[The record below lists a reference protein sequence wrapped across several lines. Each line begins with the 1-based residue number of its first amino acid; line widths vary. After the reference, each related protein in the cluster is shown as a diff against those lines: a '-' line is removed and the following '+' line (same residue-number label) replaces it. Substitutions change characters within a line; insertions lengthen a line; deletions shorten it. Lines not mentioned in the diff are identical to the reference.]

1 MNISKEL
8 ERINSRTK
16 LSVTLE
22 NITSKLDKVISK
34 SVLTCVN
41 YFLEETNQILSWWN
55 ITKYYS
61 NTKDIKLHTHTSESD
76 ISYVKYITKKWM
88 WHHFMSHYFLYLL
101 KMSWIVVQ
109 NWKIVLN
116 NHDIVIDYDKLGLDY
131 DIYLSYLAGIKLES
145 YYFDIDIV
153 KKNQKIIWVYFE
165 QLTKELD
172 IGIKNELHQLVNKNL
187 EIYLWKNQ
195 ELEQE
200 DLLNNLRLADLLGLV
215 EVWKG
220 KDYFIC
226 WSMLKEFKWDQDTS
240 LYESKPGFILEI
252 IHYIFWENKTI
263 KITSENYEEMKEKF
277 KQARISFLTKIWVI
291 DFNDQKEIE
300 EKLQIYFN
308 NQKTAD

>member
-1 MNISKEL
+1 MNISKQL
-8 ERINSRTK
+8 EKINSRTK

-55 ITKYYS
+55 ITKYYP
-61 NTKDIKLHTHTSESD
+61 NTKNIKLHTHTSESD
-76 ISYVKYITKKWM
+76 IKYVKCITKEWM

-145 YYFDIDIV
+145 YYFNIDIV
-153 KKNQKIIWVYFE
+153 KKNQKIIWGYFE

-172 IGIKNELHQLVNKNL
+172 IWIKNELYQVVNKNL
-187 EIYLWKNQ
+187 ERYLWKNQ
-195 ELEQE
+195 KLEQE

-215 EVWKG
+215 EVWKW
-220 KDYFIC
+220 KNYYIC

-240 LYESKPGFILEI
+240 LYESKPGFMLEI
-252 IHYIFWENKTI
+252 IQNIFWENKTI
-263 KITSENYEEMKEKF
+263 KITKENYKEMKDKF
-277 KQARISFLTKIWVI
+277 RKERELYLKKIWVT
-291 DFNDQKEIE
+291 DLWNKKEIE

-308 NQKTAD
+308 NKKTAI